1 MGRHMYKF
9 PLEPV
14 LNHQKHRED
23 SIKQE
28 LSRREEALF
37 SAKIEAE
44 RIKRL
49 RDHYER
55 VLRDKEKGGL
65 EAAVARA
72 YLSFVEHLAG
82 EISFQQENI
91 RKMEA
96 DCAAIRTRLL
106 EVMKKREMLES
117 LEEKGQI
124 AHEMNERREEQIFLN
139 ELAIGRFIRAS

>member
-1 MGRHMYKF
+1 MYRF

-28 LSRREEALF
+28 LSKREEALF

-49 RDHYER
+49 KDHYER
-55 VLRDKEKGGL
+55 VLREKERCGL

-72 YLSFVEHLAG
+72 YLSFVEHLSG
-82 EISFQQENI
+82 EIGLQQENI

-96 DCAAIRTRLL
+96 ECSAIRIRLL

-124 AHEMNERREEQIFLN
+124 AHDMNERREEQSFLN
-139 ELAIGRFIRAS
+139 ELAIGRFLRAS